1 MMGAQYISVGW
12 NNLSIISLQGRV
24 TTFEN
29 NEEGK
34 VRVKKSRGDDAYVRY
49 SIHLHTNQRSALIFE
64 FWARHRNSE
73 HMYFYFLPKKKNEW
87 NRRILNTCCLRA
99 SYNWRGQFILA
110 AKERSQRSPG
120 LPAKSDRSNHT
131 LSQFLIYQYAN
142 WFVVN
147 VLTVLPI

>member
-1 MMGAQYISVGW
+1 MRAQYISVGW

-64 FWARHRNSE
+64 FWVRHRNSE
-73 HMYFYFLPKKKNEW
+73 HMYFYFLPKKKMNETEGYW
-87 NRRILNTCCLRA
+87 IRVSLRA

-120 LPAKSDRSNHT
+120 LPAKFDRSVHT
-131 LSQFLIYQYAN
+131 LSQFLICQYAN

-147 VLTVLPI
+147 VLTVLTI